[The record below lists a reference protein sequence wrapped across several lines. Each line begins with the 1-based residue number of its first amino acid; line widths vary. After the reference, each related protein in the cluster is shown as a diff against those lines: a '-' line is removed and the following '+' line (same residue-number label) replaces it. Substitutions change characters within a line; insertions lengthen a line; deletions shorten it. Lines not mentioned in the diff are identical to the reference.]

1 MLNSKFDNSQ
11 ACFLGEGAMEKT
23 KKLVIVGAGETG
35 EIACEYF
42 TVDSEYE
49 VVGFAVDRQ
58 FITTKSIAGLPVFPL
73 DVVELKFPPTDYW
86 AFAAASSTKLNRVRS
101 HLYSVIKNK
110 NYRIASYVSSK
121 AFVWRN
127 ADIGENCFIFED
139 NTIQPFVKIGNN
151 VVMWSGNHIG
161 HNSNIKDHCFLS
173 SHVVISG
180 FCSVGESSFLG
191 VNSTVINNINIG
203 KNCFIGAGAL
213 IQKDVPPDSVLQES
227 STEISKVSSL
237 RLFKIGGGL

>member
-1 MLNSKFDNSQ
+1 MD
-11 ACFLGEGAMEKT
+11 KT
-23 KKLVIVGAGETG
+23 KKLVIIGAGETA

-58 FITTKSIAGLPVFPL
+58 FITSKFIAGLPVIPL
-73 DVVELKFPPTDYW
+73 DELELKFPPTDYW

-101 HLYSVIKNK
+101 HLYAEVKNK
-110 NYRIASYVSSK
+110 KYRMASYISSK

-127 ADIGENCFIFED
+127 VQIGENSFIFED

-151 VVMWSGNHIG
+151 VVLWSGNHIG
-161 HNSNIKDHCFLS
+161 HNSTIQDNCFLS

-180 FCSVGESSFLG
+180 FCDIGESSFLG

-203 KNCFIGAGAL
+203 KDCFIGAGAL
-213 IQKDVPPDSVLQES
+213 IQKDVPSGSVLQES

-237 RLFKIGGGL
+237 RLFKIGDGQ

>member
-1 MLNSKFDNSQ
+1 MD
-11 ACFLGEGAMEKT
+11 KT
-23 KKLVIVGAGETG
+23 KKLVIIGAGETA

-49 VVGFAVDRQ
+49 VVSFAVDRQ
-58 FITTKSIAGLPVFPL
+58 FITSNSIAGLPVTPL
-73 DVVELKFPPTDYW
+73 DELELQFPPADYW

-101 HLYSVIKNK
+101 HLYVQAKNK
-110 NYRIASYVSSK
+110 KYRIASYISSK
-121 AFVWRN
+121 AFAWRN
-127 ADIGENCFIFED
+127 VQIGENCFIFED

-151 VVMWSGNHIG
+151 VVLWSGNHIG
-161 HNSNIKDHCFLS
+161 HNSTIQDNCFLS

-180 FCSVGESSFLG
+180 FCDIGESSFLG

-203 KNCFIGAGAL
+203 KDCFIGAGAL
-213 IQKDVPPDSVLQES
+213 IQKDVPSGSVLQES

-237 RLFKIGGGL
+237 RLFKIGDGQ

>member
-1 MLNSKFDNSQ
+1 MD
-11 ACFLGEGAMEKT
+11 KT
-23 KKLVIVGAGETG
+23 KKLVIIGAGETA

-58 FITTKSIAGLPVFPL
+58 FITSKFIAGLPVIPL
-73 DVVELKFPPTDYW
+73 DELELKFPPTDYW
-86 AFAAASSTKLNRVRS
+86 VFAAASSTKLNRVRS
-101 HLYSVIKNK
+101 HLYAEVKNK
-110 NYRIASYVSSK
+110 KYRIASYISSK

-127 ADIGENCFIFED
+127 VQIGENSFIFED

-151 VVMWSGNHIG
+151 VVLWSGNHIG
-161 HNSNIKDHCFLS
+161 HNSTIQDNCFLS

-180 FCSVGESSFLG
+180 FCDIGESSFLG

-203 KNCFIGAGAL
+203 KDCFIGAGAL
-213 IQKDVPPDSVLQES
+213 IQKDVPSGSVLQES

-237 RLFKIGGGL
+237 RLFKIGDGQ